1 MTIESRLSASISI
14 RINFRHQRIEDMAIP
29 LNSVLAVHAI
39 SVVALR
45 EEKGPFNIRA
55 DVALAFGED
64 ERAKQFT

>member
-1 MTIESRLSASISI
+1 
-14 RINFRHQRIEDMAIP
+14 MAIP
-29 LNSVLAVHAI
+29 LNSVLAAHAI

-45 EEKGPFNIRA
+45 EEKSPFNIRA

>member
-1 MTIESRLSASISI
+1 MT
-14 RINFRHQRIEDMAIP
+14 IP
-29 LNSVLAVHAI
+29 LNSVFAARAI

-45 EEKGPFNIRA
+45 EEKGPFKIRA